1 MTQEFTDL
9 ITEKILKPKKGW
21 DIEFLK
27 NYGFNF
33 FGNNIIKTNI
43 EIVIK
48 ILNDNLPYF
57 YYCVPIQN
65 VLYVTTIN
73 ASVNKRQIVIDSKYI
88 SSIEKISKL
97 TIKSDKKNFSKS
109 ILDYT
114 GFINYPSYD
123 ETEHYIKA
131 VDCKLK
137 KAQKATKKATSNTF
151 TTVTPV
157 TNEKNN
163 NKGGIYGIF
172 SINKNNEKKPLYVG
186 LTTRDFKARWEEH
199 KNILYGIAPVP
210 EGMHKLYNLL
220 REEYENNN
228 LIAESIITFSEL
240 NTNRP
245 LTQGE
250 KEAMEFAIITLLK
263 PPGNT
268 SGISVPYYFSDTSKT

>member
-1 MTQEFTDL
+1 MTQEFADL

-27 NYGFNF
+27 SYGFDF

-43 EIVIK
+43 EIVLK

-57 YYCVPIQN
+57 YYCVPIWN

-73 ASVNKRQIVIDSKYI
+73 ASVSKKQIVIDSKYI
-88 SSIEKISKL
+88 SSIEKISKS

-114 GFINYPSYD
+114 GFIHCPSYE
-123 ETEHYIKA
+123 ETKHYIEA

-137 KAQKATKKATSNTF
+137 KVQKAAKKATSKTF

-157 TNEKNN
+157 TNKKNN

-172 SINKNNEKKPLYVG
+172 SIDKNNEKKPLYVG

-210 EGMHKLYNLL
+210 DGMHKLYNLL
-220 REEYENNN
+220 KEEYENNN
-228 LIAESIITFSEL
+228 IIAESIITFSEL